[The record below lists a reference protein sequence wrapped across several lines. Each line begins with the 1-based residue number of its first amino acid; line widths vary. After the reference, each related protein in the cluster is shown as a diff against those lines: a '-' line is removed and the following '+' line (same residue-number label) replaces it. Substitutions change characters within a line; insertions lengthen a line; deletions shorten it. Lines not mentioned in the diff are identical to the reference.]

1 MWMGYKEFVE
11 AVKKRMEEE
20 MGEEGSVSINSMEK
34 INQTCWDGL
43 EIKDRESRVG
53 AVFRLR
59 GLYAAYRKSG
69 MEHTV
74 SYILEM
80 LEKKPDL
87 SSWDIPGEWEAVKGR
102 IRLALLNAEWN
113 RELLEGHP
121 SRELLDLAAAY
132 RMELE
137 GADYSATTFVKR
149 HYLESWG
156 ITEGELWKTALE
168 NLQGEEYRIKPL
180 PEILES
186 MLGPGMGGFHGF
198 PLLYVLTNQKVS
210 HGAAGILRKD
220 LLEGFSK
227 QIGGNFYI
235 LPSSVHETLLL
246 EDGPN
251 MKAKELREMVQSINR
266 EEVNK
271 EEWLS
276 ENVYYYDRE
285 KGEIEIA
292 E

>member
-1 MWMGYKEFVE
+1 MWMEYKEFVE

-34 INQTCWDGL
+34 NNQTRWDGL

-87 SSWDIPGEWEAVKGR
+87 ASWDIPGEWEAVKGR

-137 GADYSATTFVKR
+137 GMDYSATTFVKR
-149 HYLESWG
+149 HYLESWALQKG
-156 ITEGELWKTALE
+156 NCGKRLWRTCRGK
-168 NLQGEEYRIKPL
+168 N
-180 PEILES
+180 
-186 MLGPGMGGFHGF
+186 
-198 PLLYVLTNQKVS
+198 
-210 HGAAGILRKD
+210 
-220 LLEGFSK
+220 
-227 QIGGNFYI
+227 IG
-235 LPSSVHETLLL
+235 
-246 EDGPN
+246 
-251 MKAKELREMVQSINR
+251 
-266 EEVNK
+266 
-271 EEWLS
+271 
-276 ENVYYYDRE
+276 
-285 KGEIEIA
+285 
-292 E
+292 